1 MQGMD
6 VRAGLE
12 RQLRRQSLW
21 LKESWHYLLR
31 TKVLAGAPRA
41 RALDVGCGP
50 GYVMEALSPLMDI
63 EGVDIDP
70 DMVSMGNA
78 RGLAVR
84 QGAAEALPF
93 DNASFDVVFCSY
105 LVMWLR
111 DPERAL
117 KEMRRVSRGWVLC
130 LAEPDYGGRLDHP
143 GALGNLRDII
153 AEGIKRQGGDP
164 FIGRKLRHLF
174 RRCSMEA
181 EIGVH
186 PGVWAIERLGKEFDD
201 EWRLVSEL
209 AGPEADIQP
218 HYEAWKTAL
227 ANGTLFQYNPVFYA
241 LARK

>member
-31 TKVLAGAPRA
+31 TKVLPGAPRP

-50 GYVMEALSPLMDI
+50 GYVLEALAPLMDI

-70 DMVSMGNA
+70 DMVAMGKA
-78 RGLAVR
+78 RGLAIR
-84 QGAAEALPF
+84 EGAAERLPF
-93 DNASFDVVFCSY
+93 DTAAFDVVFCSY
-105 LVMWLR
+105 LVLWLR

-117 KEMRRVSRGWVLC
+117 KEMKRVSGGWVLC
-130 LAEPDYGGRLDHP
+130 LAEPDYGARLDHP
-143 GALGNLRDII
+143 GTLGSLRDII
-153 AEGIKRQGGDP
+153 AAGIRRQGGDP

-174 RRCSMEA
+174 RRCGMEA

-186 PGVWAIERLGKEFDD
+186 PGVWNIARLTQEFDD
-201 EWRLVSEL
+201 EWRLVAEL
-209 AGPEADIQP
+209 SGPEAELQKFYD
-218 HYEAWKTAL
+218 AWKAAL
-227 ANGTLFQYNPVFYA
+227 ADGSLFQYNPVFYA
-241 LARK
+241 LGKK